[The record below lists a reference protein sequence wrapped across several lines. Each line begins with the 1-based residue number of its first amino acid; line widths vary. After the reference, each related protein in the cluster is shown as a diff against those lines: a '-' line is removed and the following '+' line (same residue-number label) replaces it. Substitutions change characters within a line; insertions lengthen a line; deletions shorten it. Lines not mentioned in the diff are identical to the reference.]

1 MGQIYLEFI
10 NLFCA
15 GILAGI
21 EFIVC
26 FGLRS
31 ALAVLDQQPQIQ
43 IRQALIRRLRT
54 RVPPVFFLTAIS
66 GVSVAIMGGAA
77 NGFFFRCVGVFAV
90 LTWTLATFTGTVPI
104 NKAVLTWQP
113 DAPPA
118 NWKSVIKHWE
128 RLDAVRT
135 GAALAAFAS
144 FSTAVALRLSE
155 SSAGQ

>member
-1 MGQIYLEFI
+1 MGHIYLEFI

-21 EFIVC
+21 EFTVC
-26 FGLRS
+26 FGLR
-31 ALAVLDQQPQIQ
+31 APLAVLDQQPQIQ
-43 IRQALIRRLRT
+43 IRQSLIRRLRV

-66 GVSVAIMGGAA
+66 GVSVAILEGTAT
-77 NGFFFRCVGVFAV
+77 GFVFRCVGVFAV

-104 NKAVLTWQP
+104 NKALLTWQP

-118 NWKSVIKHWE
+118 NWKSVIKRWE